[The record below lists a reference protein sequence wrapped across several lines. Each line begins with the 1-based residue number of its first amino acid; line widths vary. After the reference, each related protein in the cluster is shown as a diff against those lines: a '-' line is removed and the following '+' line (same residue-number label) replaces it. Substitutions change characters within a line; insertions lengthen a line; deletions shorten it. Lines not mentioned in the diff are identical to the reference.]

1 MEKLYTI
8 SEDILHLTTLRIWD
22 KQGKIKCIRL
32 SNRYRRI
39 PESEINRIMG
49 KKDDKFE
56 VIYARVSTRDQKND
70 LGAQIE
76 RLIAVARGARV
87 FSDVRSGMR
96 FSTRNGFTEVMKLV
110 EENKVS
116 RIYITHRLARFGYD
130 LVETICKN
138 HGTEIIEVDGEEI
151 LSAQEELT
159 RDLIS
164 IITSFSARLYGF
176 RSHKAKEI
184 LKVIKP

>member
-1 MEKLYTI
+1 
-8 SEDILHLTTLRIWD
+8 
-22 KQGKIKCIRL
+22 
-32 SNRYRRI
+32 
-39 PESEINRIMG
+39 ESEINRIMG